1 MSDLKSTATSFSSKS
16 VNEKYQKKTHIQQI
30 KDLPDT
36 YIGSV
41 ELDSQNMWLMNET
54 TMTMERE
61 DVSFIP
67 GLFKLFD
74 EVLVNAS
81 DHKVRCP
88 ELKNIKVTLD
98 KETGAISVWNDGSGI
113 DVEIHDE
120 TKVYAP
126 ELIFGHLLT
135 SGNYDKSEK
144 KVTGG
149 KNGFG
154 AKLANIF
161 STKFIVE
168 TVDGEREK
176 KYVQEFTDNMSVI
189 GKPKITSC
197 KNKPY
202 VCITFT
208 PDYKFFKLP
217 GLTDDHIKV
226 FTKRVYDLAATC
238 KDVNIFLN
246 DKKLPIRNFEKYIE
260 LYIGSNKKELPRVY
274 QEVSDR
280 WEVGACT
287 SPDGTFNQI
296 SFVNGISTYKGGK
309 HVDYVGDSIV
319 RRLTKYIND
328 KKSKLNVKDSYVKS
342 NIWVFIRCLV
352 ENPAFSSQTKEE
364 LTTVSKNFGSK
375 CEVSDDFIE
384 KLAKSGVMDK
394 AVELTTFK
402 EKDSLKKTDGAKRTT
417 LIVPKL
423 EDANKAGGAES
434 YKCTLI
440 LTEGDSAKAGAISG
454 LSALPGG
461 GRDYY
466 GVFPLKG
473 KLLNV
478 REANNSQLLN
488 NEEIKNIKKIVGLQ
502 HYAKEGGGAKVYTDV
517 KELRYGKILIMTDA
531 DVDGSHIKGLLMN
544 FFHFHWPSLLR
555 VPNFIDTL
563 KTPIVKVTKGKEI
576 HSFHTLSEYEKW
588 KTATPVF
595 HTWKTKYYK
604 GLGTSTP
611 TEFKEYFKDLQKNL
625 VHYCWKDDT
634 TDNESI
640 TLAFQKDRAND
651 RKGWLNDYNA
661 DPNHEKRE
669 VLVSNPSYSEF
680 IHNELVHF
688 SNYDNKR
695 SIPSM
700 LDGLKPSQRKILFS
714 CFKKRLTEEMKVA
727 QLSGYVSEQTSYH
740 HGEVSLQGAIVG
752 MAQDFV
758 GSNNINLLMPN
769 GQFGTRLAGG
779 SDSASPRYIHTC
791 LNDVSFELFPENDF
805 PILKYLDDEGF
816 NIEPDHYYPILP
828 MVLIN
833 GSDGIGT
840 GFRSKVPCYNPEDIY
855 RAFKTRLESQE
866 SGESFE
872 PFGPIHPWYRKFDGT
887 IEQVDEIDND
897 EDDDASVS
905 SDADVYRKYVS
916 TGRYAINGETIKIT
930 ELPVAMWTDNY
941 KKFIESCIE
950 EHLDNKKDAKAAD
963 LKSVDGKKTKT
974 KKSNCIPIISYEN
987 HCTEEKVT
995 FTLKLDKGFLASQS
1009 HEDILKR
1016 FKLKKGIS
1024 TSSMYLY
1031 NEDGAIQR
1039 YKSPEDIMEEF
1050 FTIRLGKYITRKEY
1064 MLNKMKTSCIILE
1077 NKVKFVQC
1085 VLDEKIKW
1093 NQEETAIESLLETLG
1108 MNRLDEG
1115 ALNLGI
1121 DYISRQALPGA
1132 KVSYN
1137 YLLEMPIR
1145 SLTKQKIDALKKK
1158 YDEITAEYDVLEKT
1172 TVTGMWLADFKKFEK
1187 LFVFP
1192 KNKKITQEI
1201 KTVSAPF
1208 KAKDMKSVSTVV
1220 KPKEMKTITTVQTV
1234 KAPVK
1239 RLIKKKPIDMSSF
1252 VVKKDSGLEQ
1262 DTNSETSDK
1271 TVEATVAAVEKPKKR
1286 LIKKKVTG
1294 MDAFVTST

>member
-1 MSDLKSTATSFSSKS
+1 MKS

-41 ELDSQNMWLMNET
+41 ELDSQTMWVMNET
-54 TMTMERE
+54 TMAMEQQE
-61 DVSFIP
+61 VSFIP

-88 ELKNIKVTLD
+88 ELKNIKVSLN
-98 KETGAISVWNDGSGI
+98 KETGSITVWNDGSGI

-144 KVTGG
+144 KITGG

-161 STKFIVE
+161 STKFVVE

-176 KYVQEFTDNMSVI
+176 KYIQEFTDNMSVI

-202 VCITFT
+202 VCIEFT
-208 PDYKFFKLP
+208 PDYKFFNLP

-238 KDVNIFLN
+238 KDVNIYLN
-246 DKKLPIRNFEKYIE
+246 EKKLPIRNFEKYIE

-274 QEVSDR
+274 QEVNDR

-309 HVDYVGDSIV
+309 HVDYVADSIV
-319 RRLTKYIND
+319 RRLTKYINE
-328 KKSKLNVKDSYVKS
+328 KKTKLNVKESYVKS

-364 LTTVSKNFGSK
+364 LTTASKMFGSK
-375 CEVSDDFIE
+375 CEVNDDFIE

-423 EDANKAGGAES
+423 EDANKAGGVES

-461 GRDYY
+461 RDYY
-466 GVFPLKG
+466 GVFPLRG

-502 HYAKEGGGAKVYTDV
+502 HYAKEGGGTKVYKDI

-555 VPNFIDTL
+555 IPNFIDTL
-563 KTPIVKVTKGKEI
+563 KTPIVKVSKGKQIVE
-576 HSFHTLSEYEKW
+576 FHTLSEYEKW
-588 KTATPVF
+588 KDTTPAF
-595 HTWKTKYYK
+595 HTWSTKYYK

-611 TEFKEYFKDLQKNL
+611 AEFKEYFANIQKNL
-625 VHYCWKDDT
+625 VHYCWKDDEA
-634 TDNESI
+634 DNEAI

-651 RKGWLNDYNA
+651 RKGWLNEYNA
-661 DPNHEKRE
+661 DPDHEKRE
-669 VLVSNPSYSEF
+669 VIVSDPSYSEF
-680 IHNELVHF
+680 VHNELVHF

-700 LDGLKPSQRKILFS
+700 LDGLKSSQRKILYA
-714 CFKKRLTEEMKVA
+714 CFKKRLTTEMKVA

-740 HGEVSLQGAIVG
+740 HGEVSLQGAIIV
-752 MAQDFV
+752 MAQDV
-758 GSNNINLLMPN
+758 VCSNNINLLMPN

-779 SDSASPRYIHTC
+779 NDAASPRYIHTC
-791 LNDVSFELFPENDF
+791 LSDNSFKLFCEDDF

-816 NIEPDHYYPILP
+816 AIEPSHYYPIIP
-828 MVLIN
+828 MVLVN

-840 GFRSKVPCYNPEDIY
+840 GFRSKVPCYNPEDVY
-855 RAFKTRLESQE
+855 KAFKDRLDRQE
-866 SGESFE
+866 AGESFE
-872 PFGPIHPWYRKFDGT
+872 PFQPIHPWYRKFVGT
-887 IEQVDEIDND
+887 IEQVDEIDKTLYD
-897 EDDDASVS
+897 EDDNASVD
-905 SDADVYRKYVS
+905 SDADSYRKYVS
-916 TGRYAINGETIKIT
+916 KGLYVINGDTIKIT
-930 ELPVAMWTDNY
+930 ELPVGMWTDNY
-941 KKFIESCIE
+941 KKFIETCIE
-950 EHLDNKKDAKAAD
+950 EYLENKKDSKAD
-963 LKSVDGKKTKT
+963 LKSTDSKKTKS
-974 KKSNCIPIISYEN
+974 KKSNCVPIISYEN

-995 FTLKLDKGFLASQS
+995 FTIKMEKGFLAGQT

-1031 NEDGAIQR
+1031 TENGAIQR

-1050 FTIRLGKYITRKEY
+1050 FTIRLGKYQTRKEY
-1064 MLNKMKTSCIILE
+1064 MLNKIKTSCIILE
-1077 NKVKFVQC
+1077 NKVRFVQG

-1093 NQEETAIESLLETLG
+1093 NQDESTIETVLDELG
-1108 MNRLDEG
+1108 LNRLDEK
-1115 ALNLGI
+1115 ANNLGI
-1121 DYISRQALPGA
+1121 DYNTREPLIDA

-1158 YDEITAEYDVLEKT
+1158 YEELTVEYDVLDQT
-1172 TVTGMWLADFKKFEK
+1172 SITRMWLTDMESFIKVC
-1187 LFVFP
+1187 VFHKEVP
-1192 KNKKITQEI
+1192 VVQE
-1201 KTVSAPF
+1201 
-1208 KAKDMKSVSTVV
+1208 
-1220 KPKEMKTITTVQTV
+1220 
-1234 KAPVK
+1234 
-1239 RLIKKKPIDMSSF
+1239 
-1252 VVKKDSGLEQ
+1252 
-1262 DTNSETSDK
+1262 
-1271 TVEATVAAVEKPKKR
+1271 AA
-1286 LIKKKVTG
+1286 KKKVLVKKPAVKDVEELDVVEVAQVAPKKKLLVKKTLLEKSKSKL
-1294 MDAFVTST
+1294 DKFIVYEEIKD

>member
-1 MSDLKSTATSFSSKS
+1 LLFVSQNNHLDQSAMSDLKSTVSSFSMKS

-41 ELDSQNMWLMNET
+41 ELDSQTMWVMNET
-54 TMTMERE
+54 TMAMEQQE
-61 DVSFIP
+61 VSFIP

-88 ELKNIKVTLD
+88 ELKNIKVTLNKD
-98 KETGAISVWNDGSGI
+98 TGSITVWNDGSGI

-144 KVTGG
+144 KITGG

-161 STKFIVE
+161 STKFVVE

-176 KYVQEFTDNMSVI
+176 KYIQEFTDNMSVI
-189 GKPKITSC
+189 GKPKITGC

-202 VCITFT
+202 VCIEFT

-274 QEVSDR
+274 QEVNDR

-309 HVDYVGDSIV
+309 HVDYVADSIV
-319 RRLTKYIND
+319 RRLTKYINE
-328 KKSKLNVKDSYVKS
+328 KKTKLNVKDSYVKS

-364 LTTVSKNFGSK
+364 LTTASKMFGSK

-423 EDANKAGGAES
+423 EDANKAGGADS
-434 YKCTLI
+434 YRCTLI

-461 GRDYY
+461 RDYY
-466 GVFPLKG
+466 GVFPLRG

-502 HYAKEGGGAKVYTDV
+502 HYAKEGGGTKVYKDI

-555 VPNFIDTL
+555 IPNFIDTL
-563 KTPIVKVTKGKEI
+563 KTPIVKVSKGKQTVE
-576 HSFHTLSEYEKW
+576 FHTLSEYEKW
-588 KTATPVF
+588 KETTPAF
-595 HTWKTKYYK
+595 HTWSTKYYK

-611 TEFKEYFKDLQKNL
+611 AEFKEYFTNIQKNL
-625 VHYCWKDDT
+625 VHYCWKDDEA
-634 TDNESI
+634 DNEAI

-651 RKGWLNDYNA
+651 RKGWLNEYNA

-669 VLVSNPSYSEF
+669 VIVSDPSYSEF
-680 IHNELVHF
+680 VHNELVHF

-700 LDGLKPSQRKILFS
+700 LDGLKSSQRKILYA
-714 CFKKRLTEEMKVA
+714 CFKKRLTAEMKVA

-740 HGEVSLQGAIVG
+740 HGEVSLQGAIIG

-758 GSNNINLLMPN
+758 GSNNINILMPN

-779 SDSASPRYIHTC
+779 NDAASPRYIHTC
-791 LNDVSFELFPENDF
+791 LSDNSFKLFCEDDF

-816 NIEPDHYYPILP
+816 TIEPSHYYPIIP
-828 MVLIN
+828 MVLVN

-840 GFRSKVPCYNPEDIY
+840 GFRSKVPCYNPEDVY
-855 RAFKTRLESQE
+855 KAFKDRLDRQDA
-866 SGESFE
+866 GESFG
-872 PFGPIHPWYRKFDGT
+872 PFLPIHPWYRKFVGT
-887 IEQVDEIDND
+887 IEQVDEIDKTLYD
-897 EDDDASVS
+897 EDDNASVD
-905 SDADVYRKYVS
+905 SDADSYRKYVS
-916 TGRYAINGETIKIT
+916 KGLYVINGDTIKIT
-930 ELPVAMWTDNY
+930 ELPVSMWTDNY
-941 KKFIESCIE
+941 KKFIETCIE
-950 EHLDNKKDAKAAD
+950 EYLENKKDTKAD
-963 LKSVDGKKTKT
+963 LKSTDSKKTKS
-974 KKSNCIPIISYEN
+974 KKSTCVPIISYEN

-995 FTLKLDKGFLASQS
+995 FTIKMEKGFLGKQT

-1031 NEDGAIQR
+1031 TESGAIQR

-1050 FTIRLGKYITRKEY
+1050 FTIRLGKYQTRKEY
-1064 MLNKMKTSCIILE
+1064 MLNKIKTSCIILE
-1077 NKVKFVQC
+1077 NKVRFVQG

-1093 NQEETAIESLLETLG
+1093 NQDESTIETVLDNLG
-1108 MNRLDEG
+1108 LNRLDEK
-1115 ALNLGI
+1115 ANNLGI
-1121 DYISRQALPGA
+1121 DYNTREPLIDS

-1158 YDEITAEYDVLEKT
+1158 YEELTVEYDVLDQT
-1172 TVTGMWLADFKKFEK
+1172 SITRMWLTDMESFIKVC
-1187 LFVFP
+1187 VFH
-1192 KNKKITQEI
+1192 
-1201 KTVSAPF
+1201 
-1208 KAKDMKSVSTVV
+1208 
-1220 KPKEMKTITTVQTV
+1220 KE
-1234 KAPVK
+1234 APVVQEAPK
-1239 RLIKKKPIDMSSF
+1239 KKLIVKKPIVKDVDLD
-1252 VVKKDSGLEQ
+1252 VVELEV
-1262 DTNSETSDK
+1262 
-1271 TVEATVAAVEKPKKR
+1271 VEVSAKAATKAATKAAVAKAAQPTAVPKKI
-1286 LIKKKVTG
+1286 LLMKKKALT
-1294 MDAFVTST
+1294 MDSFLNTFAEG